1 MPKQQSNGRK
11 LTGKALARGLF
22 RKVLNPAEVG
32 KAIRKQIQ
40 RKAHKHAYDDAQL
53 ALYSQI
59 LPSDFLHFGYFD
71 DPAKDPRDISL
82 NDITRAQDRYAE
94 LLLEHVVDRDNAVLD
109 VGCGMGGLSRM
120 LLARD
125 FSPVALT
132 PDRLQAAH
140 VQGTLPGVQVL
151 RTKLERLDAGVH
163 ANKYGTVITSESLQ
177 YLKLDQALPVIETI
191 LRPGGRWIACD
202 FFHTRPS
209 DDRWLHVWDEFVEK
223 LRQTGWKITFERD
236 ITAHVIPTLRFIHM
250 LAMRLGLPLMQ
261 FAFLRLRRKQPG
273 LHHLL
278 EGVFDELQSVATKNV
293 DLIDPA
299 KFAAEKRYVMLV
311 MERA

>member
-1 MPKQQSNGRK
+1 MHLSDCNLRGYLPSMSGSGSSKSTRSGNGRK
-11 LTGKALARGLF
+11 LTGKALASGLL
-22 RKVLNPAEVG
+22 RKVLNPAEIG
-32 KAIRKQIQ
+32 RAIRMQVQ

-71 DPAKDPRDISL
+71 NPARDPRDISL

-140 VQGTLPGVQVL
+140 VQATLCGVPVL
-151 RTKLERLDAGVH
+151 RTKLERLDAGEH
-163 ANKYGTVITSESLQ
+163 ANKYGTGITSESLP
-177 YLKLDQALPVIETI
+177 YP
-191 LRPGGRWIACD
+191 
-202 FFHTRPS
+202 
-209 DDRWLHVWDEFVEK
+209 
-223 LRQTGWKITFERD
+223 
-236 ITAHVIPTLRFIHM
+236 
-250 LAMRLGLPLMQ
+250 
-261 FAFLRLRRKQPG
+261 
-273 LHHLL
+273 
-278 EGVFDELQSVATKNV
+278 
-293 DLIDPA
+293 
-299 KFAAEKRYVMLV
+299 
-311 MERA
+311 